1 MTQLTPAILRT
12 CPHKLRCPDHSDKA
26 NNVINNNTEDEDDGI
41 EVEDDKVCQVNEI
54 PGDIVTTLE
63 ILRVTRLLMKRKKG
77 WLVRDGI
84 VLV

>member
-12 CPHKLRCPDHSDKA
+12 CPHKPRCPDHSDKA

>member
-1 MTQLTPAILRT
+1 MLRT
-12 CPHKLRCPDHSDKA
+12 CPHKLRCPDHSDKV
-26 NNVINNNTEDEDDGI
+26 NNVIINNTEDEDDGI